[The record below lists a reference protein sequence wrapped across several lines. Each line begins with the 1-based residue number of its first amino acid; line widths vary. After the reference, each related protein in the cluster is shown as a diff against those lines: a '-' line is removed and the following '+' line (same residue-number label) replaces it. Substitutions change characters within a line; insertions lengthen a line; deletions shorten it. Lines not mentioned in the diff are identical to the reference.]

1 MLRSLRALLLI
12 LTLLVSYGAH
22 YFLLGFASPER
33 RRQRWERV
41 HQKNAERLADGF
53 TRLRGVFIKMGQVL
67 SVLGG
72 FLPRAYAVALER
84 LQDQVPP
91 RPFSEIEGRLR
102 AALGK
107 DALSLF
113 HELDPVPLAAASLAQ
128 VHRGTTRDG
137 RTVAVKVLYPGIEA
151 LIRRDLAVMRAAL
164 PLARRL
170 VPVTRLERVLDQ
182 LSAML
187 ARETDYDQERANI
200 ERIRSIFANRN
211 DVVVPVVIPELSG
224 KAVLTM
230 TFEEGIKITD
240 FRAIE
245 EAHIDREA
253 VARLLVE
260 CYYAML
266 LDRRVFHADPHPGNF
281 LVRQGPTLVI
291 LDFGAVEEV
300 TPALAEGMQEVVV
313 GGISRNA
320 DQVLGGLERMGFVA
334 PGGDRDML
342 RDVGRQYLS
351 TLASVKI
358 EDFSSFDRDTVEKL
372 SGFEQARGKLRE
384 IMKNVEY
391 PDGYFYVERTLV
403 LLFGLVGQLAPKAGL
418 PGIAAPVAA
427 KAMLRKF
434 AAAESALGGSGDGAH
449 PPGGARRTLPT
460 GSAPNRDPEQ
470 ERDR

>member
-12 LTLLVSYGAH
+12 LTLLLSYGAH

-33 RRQRWERV
+33 RRERWERV
-41 HQKNAERLADGF
+41 HQKNAERLAEGF

-72 FLPRAYAVALER
+72 FLPRAYGVALER
-84 LQDQVPP
+84 LQDRVPP
-91 RPFSEIEGRLR
+91 RPFREIEGRLR
-102 AALGK
+102 AALGEG
-107 DALSLF
+107 ALGLF
-113 HELDPVPLAAASLAQ
+113 QELDPEPLAAASLAQ
-128 VHRGTTRDG
+128 VHRGLTRDG
-137 RTVAVKVLYPGIEA
+137 RAVAVKVLYPGIEA
-151 LIRRDLAVMRAAL
+151 LIRRDLAVLRMAL

-187 ARETDYDQERANI
+187 ARETDYDQERRNI
-200 ERIRSIFANRN
+200 ERIREVFRDRA
-211 DVVVPVVIPELSG
+211 DVVIPEVIPELSG

-230 TFEEGIKITD
+230 TFEGGLKITD
-240 FRAIE
+240 FPAIE
-245 EAHIDREA
+245 AAHIDRDA

-266 LDRRVFHADPHPGNF
+266 LERRVFHADPHPGNF
-281 LVRQGPTLVI
+281 LVRPGPKLVI
-291 LDFGAVEEV
+291 LDFGAVEDV

-320 DQVLGGLERMGFVA
+320 DQVLAGLERMGFVA

-351 TLASVKI
+351 ALASVKI
-358 EDFSSFDRDTVEKL
+358 QDFSTFDRSTVERL
-372 SGFEQARGKLRE
+372 APFEQARGRLRE
-384 IMKNVEY
+384 IMKSVEY

-403 LLFGLVGQLAPKAGL
+403 LLFGLVGLLAPRVGL

-427 KAMLRKF
+427 QAMLRKF
-434 AAAESALGGSGDGAH
+434 AEGTAGA
-449 PPGGARRTLPT
+449 GEVR
-460 GSAPNRDPEQ
+460 SDP
-470 ERDR
+470 